1 MKKLLSYV
9 FVLGG
14 LGLACAFSLR
24 AQAAEGNMPMP
35 GIAPAPG
42 DKALPTPYQEAHSSG
57 SISPEDNAKGDA
69 TIVNPITHPGEY
81 ALSAKHSD
89 LSKT

>member
-1 MKKLLSYV
+1 MADKPSYKTAHKARK
-9 FVLGG
+9 GT
-14 LGLACAFSLR
+14 ATMTI
-24 AQAAEGNMPMP
+24 E
-35 GIAPAPG
+35 PAPPTSFT